1 MVDEFDKR
9 ILNIIK
15 DDSAMPLK
23 DIGNAIGLFSPSAV
37 SKRIKDM
44 KKSGIIKKE
53 VAILDYERLGFDFMT
68 IILIKTKYS
77 KNYASSIGD
86 KLKQLPNVIA
96 IYFVL
101 GDIDFIVFNINKNR
115 SDFLKVMEAL
125 TEMEEIDRSDSRVVA
140 YAIKDIDFGSIK
152 IK

>member
-101 GDIDFIVFNINKNR
+101 GDIDFIVFNINKDR

-140 YAIKDIDFGSIK
+140 YAIKDIDFGAIK

>member
-23 DIGNAIGLFSPSAV
+23 DIGKAIGLFSPSAV

-101 GDIDFIVFNINKNR
+101 GDIDFIVFNINKDR

>member
-23 DIGNAIGLFSPSAV
+23 DIGKAIGLFSPSAV

-140 YAIKDIDFGSIK
+140 YAIKDIDFGAIK

>member
-101 GDIDFIVFNINKNR
+101 GDIDFIVFNINKDR

>member
-1 MVDEFDKR
+1 
-9 ILNIIK
+9 
-15 DDSAMPLK
+15 
-23 DIGNAIGLFSPSAV
+23 
-37 SKRIKDM
+37 M

-101 GDIDFIVFNINKNR
+101 GDIDFIVFNINKDR

>member
-23 DIGNAIGLFSPSAV
+23 DIGKAIGLFSPSAV

-101 GDIDFIVFNINKNR
+101 GDIDFIVFNINKDR

-140 YAIKDIDFGSIK
+140 YAIKDIDFGAIK